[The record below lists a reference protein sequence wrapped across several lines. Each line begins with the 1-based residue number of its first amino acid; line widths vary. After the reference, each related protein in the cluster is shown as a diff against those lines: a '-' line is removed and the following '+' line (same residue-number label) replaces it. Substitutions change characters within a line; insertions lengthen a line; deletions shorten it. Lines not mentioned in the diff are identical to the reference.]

1 MKKVLTCILCLLPFI
16 LFFGIIIPLF
26 GISIAQELG
35 TITEEA
41 AESIAFILC
50 IGAIVAVIAVY
61 GVMIWLIVKTIRKKE
76 FDTGVKVVWCICLY
90 WFNIFAFPVYWFM
103 YLRKE

>member
-1 MKKVLTCILCLLPFI
+1 MSFRFSIDL
-16 LFFGIIIPLF
+16 IIPLF

-90 WFNIFAFPVYWFM
+90 WFNIFAFPLEVM
-103 YLRKE
+103 LLPRARP